1 MEKVRVGVMG
11 IGRGSSMISF
21 CRIAGNATLT
31 AICDRWEEGLRRKQE
46 ELGDDSISYYTSFD
60 EFLKHDMDVVVL
72 ANYATEHAPFAIRA
86 LRAGKHVISE
96 VMPCQNLKEAV
107 ELIEAVEETGRL
119 YCYAENYCFMGAP
132 AEIRRLVGEGR
143 LGEIEFA
150 QGEYIHNC
158 EDGWAGVTGGN
169 PKHWRNTMSAFFYC
183 THSIGPLI
191 HASGLRPVRV
201 TGFELPFNGR
211 MERMG
216 SLGGAAGVE
225 SITMENGAVFQ
236 SVHGVGLSRNSVW
249 FSMYGSKGRVESARE
264 DTQQEAMS
272 RVYVSLDEEDSTVLA
287 GEPRTYC
294 PERPGREE
302 AEKLGHEGSDYYT
315 MWNCMEKIRGNPE
328 AEAIDVYEAMDM
340 FLPGLFA
347 YFSVLEGGRPM
358 DVPDLRRASVRER
371 FREDTRCTD
380 ERAAGSQLLPSF
392 SGGNADIPE
401 ETYARLRRKWEREQN
416 RGREECT
423 D

>member
-21 CRIAGNATLT
+21 CRIAGNAKLT
-31 AICDRWEEGLRRKQE
+31 AICDQWEEGLRRKRE

-107 ELIEAVEETGRL
+107 ELIEAVEETGRQ

-132 AEIRRLVGEGR
+132 AEMRRLVKEGK
-143 LGEIEFA
+143 LGTIEFA

-158 EDGWAGVTGGN
+158 EAGWAGVTGGN
-169 PKHWRNTMSAFFYC
+169 PGHWRNTMSAFFYC
-183 THSIGPLI
+183 THSTGPLI

-201 TGFELPFNGR
+201 TGFELPFNSR

-225 SITMENGAVFQ
+225 IITMDNGAVFQ
-236 SVHGVGLSRNSVW
+236 SVHGVGLSKNSVW
-249 FSMYGSKGRVESARE
+249 FGMYGSGGRVESARE
-264 DTQQEAMS
+264 DTQLDAMS
-272 RVYVSLDEEDSTVLA
+272 RVYVSLDKEETAPSEEKA
-287 GEPRTYC
+287 QTYC
-294 PERPGREE
+294 PVRPGREE

-315 MWNCMEKIRGNPE
+315 MWNCMEKILGNPE
-328 AEAIDVYEAMDM
+328 AEVIDVYEAMDM

-358 DVPDLRRASVRER
+358 EIPDLRRASVRER

-380 ERAAGSQLLPSF
+380 ERAAGSQHLPSY
-392 SGGNADIPE
+392 SKGNPNIPE
-401 ETYARLRRKWEREQN
+401 KTYARLREKWEQEQKK
-416 RGREECT
+416 GKEGDT